1 MIVLDLTNEVE
12 FLKKREHC
20 HPQDFNNDEN
30 SNYDQQHVECVE
42 NEAPKSSH
50 VGSDCLFVDV
60 FVAKA
65 IKFGESKREQEMI
78 STRNFLRKM

>member
-1 MIVLDLTNEVE
+1 MLDLTYEVE

-20 HPQDFNNDEN
+20 NPQDLNNDEN
-30 SNYDQQHVECVE
+30 SNYGQQHVECVK

-50 VGSDCLFVDV
+50 VGSNCLFVDV

-65 IKFGESKREQEMI
+65 IKFGESKRKNEI
-78 STRNFLRKM
+78 TSSRSFLRKM